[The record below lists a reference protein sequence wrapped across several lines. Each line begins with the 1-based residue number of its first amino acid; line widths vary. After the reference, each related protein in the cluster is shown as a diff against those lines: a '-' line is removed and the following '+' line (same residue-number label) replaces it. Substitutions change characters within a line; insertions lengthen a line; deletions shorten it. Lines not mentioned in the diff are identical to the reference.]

1 MKAEEFLNEL
11 DKMSDLVSIDVEI
24 VRGWCKDVVNNFKS
38 RTCKN
43 CKYFKGSGMIANCS
57 NLEVGVMNDASFIT
71 VTEDFGCNKFKRKEN
86 ERD

>member
-1 MKAEEFLNEL
+1 
-11 DKMSDLVSIDVEI
+11 
-24 VRGWCKDVVNNFKS
+24 
-38 RTCKN
+38 
-43 CKYFKGSGMIANCS
+43 MIANCS